1 MDIIVEEEDLAWPV
15 VPAGVRRQHVLVP
28 PGIGHVAEGG
38 DSAPGI
44 VDESGRLDEDR
55 VGEHVD
61 VVSKRKC
68 LYLGVVGSGDALD
81 DLAVLVLQGSAVLE
95 DGNAVLGVIVEMAG
109 PQHIVVLVLELDDRT
124 AELGEI
130 LVYIVSQ
137 LVSGQDCLIL

>member
-1 MDIIVEEEDLAWPV
+1 M
-15 VPAGVRRQHVLVP
+15 
-28 PGIGHVAEGG
+28 AEGG
-38 DSAPGI
+38 DSASGI

-109 PQHIVVLVLELDDRT
+109 PQHVVVLVRELDDRT
-124 AELGEI
+124 AELSEI
-130 LVYIVSQ
+130 LVYLVSQ
-137 LVSGQDCLIL
+137 LVSGQDSLIL